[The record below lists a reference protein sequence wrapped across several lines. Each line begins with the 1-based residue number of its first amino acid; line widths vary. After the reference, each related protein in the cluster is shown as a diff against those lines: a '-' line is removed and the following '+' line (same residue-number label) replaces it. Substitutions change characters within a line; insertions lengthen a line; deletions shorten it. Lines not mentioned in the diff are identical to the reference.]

1 MPAIVRRA
9 RASRKEADPSFRG
22 VRERK
27 TAHLKD
33 FTLTE
38 EGEVKAAFAQTGVVD
53 FDADYTF
60 PGAFPTKDLPISAY
74 GHNSWPEKG
83 GLLPSGKGSIKEVG
97 DLAILEGQFFID
109 TTAGR
114 DTYLTVKHMA
124 DLQEWS
130 YGYDVTKTAPPPAGM
145 KARRGIKA
153 LDVFEVSP
161 VLLGAGIGTRTLDIK
176 GRSHEAKAAIDNV
189 YQATTALSAILCLI
203 QCESDDAAE
212 DAGDG
217 EGDGDESTDV
227 ATLSQA
233 RDLIAEY
240 IAATAAEVGTP
251 DDLEDIA
258 EEAAARAAAMATMP
272 SPSYGWDSR
281 QLIAAIKGGLPAG
294 RTFAES
300 SARLLRDAQA
310 IATRASSIAEMRTK
324 GGRGIS
330 TARGQTLRSHADLLR
345 EAAKAI
351 DDLVDTADPKK
362 GEEEADAKRKALHRD
377 QLYAL
382 ARYGALTS
390 HSTTR
395 TN

>member
-1 MPAIVRRA
+1 M
-9 RASRKEADPSFRG
+9 
-22 VRERK
+22 RERK

-60 PGAFPTKDLPISAY
+60 AGAFPTKDLPISAY

-114 DTYLTVKHMA
+114 DTYLTVKHMG

-176 GRSHEAKAAIDNV
+176 GRTGETKAAMDNV
-189 YQATTALSAILCLI
+189 MTATSVLSGILCLI
-203 QCESDDAAE
+203 QCETDDAAE

-217 EGDGDESTDV
+217 EGAGDESADV
-227 ATLSQA
+227 SSLSQA

-240 IAATAAEVGTP
+240 IAATAKEVGTP

-258 EEAAARAAAMATMP
+258 EEAAARAAAMATM
-272 SPSYGWDSR
+272 PSYGWDSR

-310 IATRASSIAEMRTK
+310 IATRAASIAEMRTK

-362 GEEEADAKRKALHRD
+362 GDEEADAKSKALHRE

-390 HSTTR
+390 ASTTR